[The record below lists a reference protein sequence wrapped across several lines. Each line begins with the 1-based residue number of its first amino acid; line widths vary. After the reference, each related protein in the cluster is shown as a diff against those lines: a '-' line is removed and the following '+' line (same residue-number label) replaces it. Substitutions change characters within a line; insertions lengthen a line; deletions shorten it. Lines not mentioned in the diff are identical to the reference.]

1 MVITTA
7 RPNGVTATAGR
18 HAAITGAA
26 AGRSPGQCRLSR
38 RRSHAMPPMVP
49 YRLLRIA
56 SSPQRI
62 ENPVGPLGDRLAAR
76 PLMLGMLN
84 AAAFSARQDGQLLPL
99 IPTQAVGAT
108 AAALTARRF
117 TPDPRPG
124 NSALTFTSA
133 VAQSWHPDKDQL
145 ARCSLLAR
153 FLQRGY
159 LVWGK

>member
-1 MVITTA
+1 
-7 RPNGVTATAGR
+7 
-18 HAAITGAA
+18 
-26 AGRSPGQCRLSR
+26 
-38 RRSHAMPPMVP
+38 MVP